1 MVITHDNVNCQGYRR
16 ANLISMKS
24 LIQPPSGYPELL
36 QELKTRILGAQVRA
50 ALAVNRELVLLYWS
64 IGRDIIARQGDE
76 GWGAKII
83 DRLAQDLQVE
93 FPGIVGFSPRSLKY
107 MRSFAK
113 AWPDEPIVQQVAAQ
127 LPWGHHMVLL
137 DRAKDEATR
146 LWYLRASVE
155 YGWSRNILVQMI
167 KGDMHL
173 REGKAITN
181 FSRTLPPEDSD
192 MAEQIL
198 RDPYNFDFLT
208 LADEFKERELE
219 RGLLIHLR
227 DLLLELG
234 RGFAF
239 VGSQVP
245 LVVGD
250 ETFYID
256 LLFYH
261 VRLHAYF
268 VIELKTGKFKPEYAG
283 KLNFYLSAAD
293 DLIRTPP
300 DGPTLGLLLYEG
312 RNGAVVEYA
321 LRDIGKPIGVSTY
334 RVTRELPAP
343 LQQDLPS
350 IEDLQEVV
358 GKLRN
363 ELEAVREGRNEEE
376 SS

>member
-1 MVITHDNVNCQGYRR
+1 MLLVVADLRD
-16 ANLISMKS
+16 S
-24 LIQPPSGYPELL
+24 LIGMNSALQPPSGYAELL
-36 QELKTRILGAQVRA
+36 QQLKTRIRGAQVRA
-50 ALAVNRELVLLYWS
+50 ALAVNRELILLYWS
-64 IGRDIIARQGDE
+64 IGRDILQRQNAE
-76 GWGAKII
+76 GWGSKVI
-83 DRLAQDLQVE
+83 DRLAHDLQNE
-93 FPGIVGFSPRSLKY
+93 FPGVEGFSPRSLKY
-107 MRSFAK
+107 MRSFAA

-137 DRAKDEATR
+137 DQAKDAPIR
-146 LWYLRASVE
+146 LWYLRAAVE
-155 YGWSRNILVQMI
+155 HGWSRNILVHMI
-167 KGDMHL
+167 KGGLHE
-173 REGKAITN
+173 REGKALTN
-181 FSRTLPPEDSD
+181 FQRTLPPEGSD

-208 LADEFKERELE
+208 LADDYKERELE

-250 ETFYID
+250 DTFYLD

-261 VRLHAYF
+261 VRLHCYF
-268 VIELKTGKFKPEYAG
+268 IIELKTGKFKPEYAG

-293 DLIRTPP
+293 GLIRTPA
-300 DGPTLGLLLYEG
+300 DGPTLGLLLCEG

-321 LRDIGKPIGVSTY
+321 LRDIAKPIGVSTY

-343 LQQDLPS
+343 LQEDLPS
-350 IEDLQEVV
+350 IEDLQGVV
-358 GKLRN
+358 EKLRG
-363 ELEAVREGRNEEE
+363 EFDAMHGTEE
-376 SS
+376 SEAEGEDS